1 MQTPLYSLNSRLQG
15 YGYPSLN
22 SLLLGYG
29 NDEYADLQEKVT
41 KNAKERREMREKFR
55 RMVNALH
62 GSGVED
68 EKEKKRRA
76 ALRKEL
82 LRIARSKENPPSR
95 RGVKRGK
102 DFLEEAEEDFDEA
115 DLDQD
120 PYSESRYRRSKRAYR
135 ATERDL
141 DLAKRREA
149 IRRAP
154 LKDITYG
161 GVITDMDTAQVIDAY
176 RRGKLK
182 LETLPDE
189 EADLVLEW
197 VNYLKDQGVW

>member
-1 MQTPLYSLNSRLQG
+1 MQTPLYLLNSRLQG

-22 SLLLGYG
+22 SFLLGYG
-29 NDEYADLQEKVT
+29 NDE
-41 KNAKERREMREKFR
+41 
-55 RMVNALH
+55 
-62 GSGVED
+62 D
-68 EKEKKRRA
+68 EKERKRRA
-76 ALRKEL
+76 ALRREF

-95 RGVKRGK
+95 GVKRGK
-102 DFLEEAEEDFDEA
+102 EFLDEAEEDFDEA

-120 PYSESRYRRSKRAYR
+120 PYSESRYRRTKRAYR

-154 LKDITYG
+154 IKDITYG
-161 GVITDMDTAQVIDAY
+161 GVITDMGTAQVIDAY

-197 VNYLKDQGVW
+197 VNYLKDCGVW